1 MDEAVDIRSRH
12 TSSTIIEGATVS
24 QIFGSN
30 PADTVKYFNRSP
42 VLDDNI
48 SELPTN
54 KMVLDSTN

>member
-1 MDEAVDIRSRH
+1 MRLYPLQGY
-12 TSSTIIEGATVS
+12 TSSTIIEGAIIS
-24 QIFGSN
+24 QIFDSN